1 MGTFNWPLSVVSADG
16 ENVETVDALV
26 DTGAVYTSLPASM
39 LRRLGIVPR
48 RKMKFELADGSV
60 IEEDIG
66 YAAVRVE
73 GIEVPTIVVFSGGDA
88 SPLMGAY
95 TLEGVGMAADP
106 VNQRLTPALPLM
118 LRSLTTGN

>member
-1 MGTFNWPLSVVSADG
+1 MGTSNWPLSVVSADG

-39 LRRLGIVPR
+39 LCRLGIVPR

-73 GIEVPTIVVFSGGDA
+73 GIEVPRLSWSSAAG
-88 SPLMGAY
+88 
-95 TLEGVGMAADP
+95 TLP
-106 VNQRLTPALPLM
+106 R
-118 LRSLTTGN
+118 

>member
-39 LRRLGIVPR
+39 LCRLGIVPR

-106 VNQRLTPALPLM
+106 VNQRLTPALPR
-118 LRSLTTGN
+118 RSG